1 MITVIYD
8 HEQSTSRLADV
19 PANQSLEEIMMD
31 EEVDNF
37 SKQTNPDGDVVDS
50 SRCENKESIISV
62 R

>member
-1 MITVIYD
+1 
-8 HEQSTSRLADV
+8 LADV